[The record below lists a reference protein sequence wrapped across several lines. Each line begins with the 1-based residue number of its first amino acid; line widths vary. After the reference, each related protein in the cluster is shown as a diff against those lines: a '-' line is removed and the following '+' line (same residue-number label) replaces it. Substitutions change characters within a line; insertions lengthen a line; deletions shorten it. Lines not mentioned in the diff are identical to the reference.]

1 MKSNIYL
8 SCSPSA
14 SILLSVIAFQD
25 KRTKLVY
32 VHDINIEQMHCVLL
46 EKIEAFEMLLCFTVS
61 KEYLQVKLSFI

>member
-8 SCSPSA
+8 SCSPST

-32 VHDINIEQMHCVLL
+32 VDDINIEQMHCVLL
-46 EKIEAFEMLLCFTVS
+46 EKI
-61 KEYLQVKLSFI
+61 